1 MDKVIRVFHSLE
13 EADAADAREDAAM
26 SPQDRLKILI
36 DLRDLRHPD
45 AAAEQELARVARV
58 VKLERS

>member
-1 MDKVIRVFHSLE
+1 MDKVIRVFHSFE

-45 AAAEQELARVARV
+45 AAEQELARVARV

>member
-13 EADAADAREDAAM
+13 EADTADAREDAAM
-26 SPQDRLKILI
+26 SPQDRLKILF

-45 AAAEQELARVARV
+45 AAEQGLARVARV

>member
-13 EADAADAREDAAM
+13 EADAAAAREDAAM

-45 AAAEQELARVARV
+45 CR
-58 VKLERS
+58 